1 MGRQLPAVP
10 VQVDLEPAQRSA
22 LARQR
27 GSRHWLRSPL
37 ADALIDIVPD
47 VVRMTSRSLR
57 SQDRS
62 SDVLPQSGANGMT
75 VQEVEIDVASP
86 LVRRIV
92 VRTSSSWSLSPEVAL
107 GGKRKRGGRIGIGA
121 LSVASVVL
129 IGAAAARR
137 VSFTLPGR
145 LRGNP

>member
-10 VQVDLEPAQRSA
+10 VQVDLESDRRPAV
-22 LARQR
+22 ARQR

-47 VVRMTSRSLR
+47 VLRLTGRSLR
-57 SQDRS
+57 SSDRS
-62 SDVLPQSGANGMT
+62 PDILPQSGANGMT
-75 VQEVEIDVASP
+75 VQEVEIEVTSP

-107 GGKRKRGGRIGIGA
+107 GGRRKRGGRIGIGA
-121 LSVASVVL
+121 LSVASMVL
-129 IGAAAARR
+129 LGAAAARR
-137 VSFTLPGR
+137 VSFSLPAR

>member
-10 VQVDLEPAQRSA
+10 VQVDLEPNRRAA
-22 LARQR
+22 VTRQR
-27 GSRHWLRSPL
+27 GNGHWLRSPL

-47 VVRMTSRSLR
+47 VLRLTSRSLR
-57 SQDRS
+57 SSDRS
-62 SDVLPQSGANGMT
+62 ADVLPQSGANGMS
-75 VQEVEIDVASP
+75 VQEVEIEVTSP

-92 VRTSSSWSLSPEVAL
+92 VRTSNSWSLSPEVAL
-107 GGKRKRGGRIGIGA
+107 GGKRRRGGRIGIGA

-129 IGAAAARR
+129 LGAAAARR
-137 VSFTLPGR
+137 VPFSLPGR